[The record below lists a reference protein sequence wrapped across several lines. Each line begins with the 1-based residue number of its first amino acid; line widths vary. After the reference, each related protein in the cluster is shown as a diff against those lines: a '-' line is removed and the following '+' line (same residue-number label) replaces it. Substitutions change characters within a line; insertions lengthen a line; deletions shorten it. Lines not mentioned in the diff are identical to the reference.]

1 MALPPLELFSLKKK
15 PPCCRV
21 ASSLFWIQLLG
32 DAGARKFPDAG
43 DERKK
48 IFDREAACGA
58 ADAWSTRERCEA
70 LRETRHSMSDALNT
84 ALQVMIA
91 LLSLVILIW
100 PRVLATEVDLD
111 ANDSDQN
118 HIF

>member
-1 MALPPLELFSLKKK
+1 
-15 PPCCRV
+15 
-21 ASSLFWIQLLG
+21 
-32 DAGARKFPDAG
+32 
-43 DERKK
+43 
-48 IFDREAACGA
+48 
-58 ADAWSTRERCEA
+58 
-70 LRETRHSMSDALNT
+70 MSDALNT

-111 ANDSDQN
+111 ANNSDQN